1 MKVCDLMNRHV
12 IDIDADET
20 VTVAARRLLHYNIGT
35 LPVRDEAGNLCG
47 MVTDRDIVTRCL
59 ALGSQPEKTRVRDIM
74 TSQLYVANPDMDI
87 SLAAHLMGRQQVRR
101 LPVTKDGELCGI
113 LSLGDVAGCEE
124 CAIDAADAYND
135 IANCISS
142 R

>member
-1 MKVCDLMNRHV
+1 MKVRDLMNRHV
-12 IDIDADET
+12 IDIDLEET
-20 VTVAARRLLHYNIGT
+20 VTVAARRLQHYNIGT

-59 ALGSQPEKTRVRDIM
+59 ALGRLPEKTRVGDIM
-74 TSQLYVANPDMDI
+74 TSQICVASPDMDI
-87 SLAAHLMGRQQVRR
+87 SVATHLMGRQQVKR
-101 LPVTKDGELCGI
+101 LPVIEGGKLCGI

-124 CAIDAADAYND
+124 CVIDAADAYNG
-135 IANCISS
+135 IASSLSS

>member
-74 TSQLYVANPDMDI
+74 TSQLFLLN
-87 SLAAHLMGRQQVRR
+87 S
-101 LPVTKDGELCGI
+101 TF
-113 LSLGDVAGCEE
+113 
-124 CAIDAADAYND
+124 
-135 IANCISS
+135 
-142 R
+142 

>member
-1 MKVCDLMNRHV
+1 MKVRDLMNSHV
-12 IDIDADET
+12 IDIGLEET
-20 VTVAARRLLHYNIGT
+20 VTVAARRLQHYNIGT

-59 ALGSQPEKTRVRDIM
+59 AFGRSPEKTRVGDIM
-74 TSQLYVANPDMDI
+74 TSQIYVANPDMDV
-87 SLAAHLMGRQQVRR
+87 SVATHLMGRQQVKR
-101 LPVTKDGELCGI
+101 LPVTEDGKLCGI

-124 CAIDAADAYND
+124 CAVDAADAYNG
-135 IANCISS
+135 IASGISS

>member
-1 MKVCDLMNRHV
+1 MKVRDLMNRHV

-101 LPVTKDGELCGI
+101 LPVTKDGKLCGI

-135 IANCISS
+135 IANGISS